1 MKILYIISIILISS
15 FSYAQVDTTYIY
27 NGSMPYGSL
36 DIRIAKSATRFYYL
50 QENVTFSFRESA
62 PGVKTNTFKD
72 MTSWNSSSY
81 TEGNLREK
89 NGNADAFIL
98 NYRLLFPVSYKP
110 TYSPGY
116 PIIIMM
122 HGAGERGN
130 CWDAKCYHDD
140 RSWSPASNNPPAPT
154 DPNSELLNNDHNLM
168 NGGAVHLDARNLA
181 GSKLPNDPT
190 LATRAFPGFVLFPQ
204 NLNGWTVS
212 TVQDAIRLVRL
223 VVKKYNIDEDRIYI
237 HGLSNGGSATYEA
250 LKRAPW
256 LFSAALPMSAV
267 SEASLISQGQVP
279 NIAHIPLWVFQGGKD
294 TGPSPG
300 RTHGYVKAF
309 RDAGAEVRY
318 TEYPNL
324 GHGTWNTAYKE
335 PDFFLWMLNKN
346 KANIHTF
353 SGGTAICLTN
363 GQGVRMELAKGFYKY
378 QWQRNGVTISGATG
392 ATYVANTTGTY
403 RARFSRVPNPT
414 EAQWNQWSD
423 NVTVTQQNPAQA
435 EVEQIGTVLLKDLN
449 NFADARLK
457 AVGEFAHY
465 YWYRNGAL
473 VDLAGTQDDT
483 IQYAVIKQGNCTSA
497 CTGNGSYTLVTAGLD
512 NCPSPPSVAKHIYFY
527 NQAPLNITAPS
538 NFTGSILSPS
548 SVRLG
553 WKDASTNETGFEV
566 WSRKKTGSAYTK
578 WELRVLTA
586 ANVTGY
592 SDTRLEPSTTY
603 QYKIRAV
610 SNSGRSNYT
619 PLSATQFLTVT
630 TTADTTTPTV
640 PSNLVATST
649 AIKTITLKWN
659 SSSDNTGI
667 RQYRIYYGSN
677 TVLTGSSK
685 TTYELDNLNLNTTY
699 SFTVR
704 AEDFGGNLSPVSNA
718 ATADTYVTGLYYEHS
733 TGAWGDID
741 DINWANAEFTGA
753 VTNFTL
759 APRTQEDYFNFKFD
773 GYLYITKGGTYQF
786 RTTSDDGS
794 RVELDSVI
802 VVNND
807 GVHESKTVTG
817 PLQTLT
823 AGPKRIVVKFFEYA
837 ATQTLSVKWKGPD
850 SGNLW
855 AVIPNSALRSGTDP
869 SARMM
874 IADTTNVSAMS
885 ASDSAEVNTFDIAIY
900 PNPAS
905 GRDINVQLASENNS
919 VVYIKLV
926 DYTGRSVYENTF
938 DADQLKAGAQFIPEN
953 IGDGIYI
960 LLINQDKKSLQ
971 KRVIIKQ

>member
-1 MKILYIISIILISS
+1 MKILYTIVIILVSS

-27 NGSMPYGSL
+27 NGSTPFGPL
-36 DIRIAKSATRFYYL
+36 DIRIAKSSTRYYYL

-89 NGNADAFIL
+89 NGTADAFIL
-98 NYRLLFPVSYKP
+98 NYRLLFPVNYKP

-130 CWDAKCYHDD
+130 CWDAKCYHAD
-140 RSWSPASNNPPAPT
+140 RSWSPAVNNPPAPT
-154 DPNSELLNNDHNLM
+154 DPESQLLNNDHNLM

-204 NLNGWTVS
+204 NINGWTGAN
-212 TVQDAIRLVRL
+212 VQDAIRLVRL
-223 VVKKYNIDEDRIYI
+223 IVKKYNIDEDRIYI

-256 LFSAALPMSAV
+256 LFAAALPMSAV
-267 SEASLISQGQVP
+267 SESSLIAQGQLP
-279 NIAHIPLWVFQGGKD
+279 NVANIPLWIFQGGKD
-294 TGPSPG
+294 TGPTPG
-300 RTHGYVKAF
+300 KTRGYVKAF

-324 GHGTWNTAYKE
+324 GHGTWNSAYKE
-335 PDFFLWMLNKN
+335 PDFFLWMLQKN
-346 KANIHTF
+346 KAKIHTF

-378 QWQRNGVTISGATG
+378 QWQRNGVTISGATS
-392 ATYVANTTGTY
+392 ANYVANTTGTY

-414 EAQWNQWSD
+414 EGEWNQWSD
-423 NVTVTQQNPAQA
+423 NVTVTQENPAKA
-435 EVEQIGTVLLKDLN
+435 VVEQIGTVLLKDLN
-449 NFADARLK
+449 GVADARLK

-465 YWYRNGAL
+465 YWYKNGAL

-483 IQYAVIKQGNCTSA
+483 IQSPIFKQGDCTGT
-497 CTGNGSYTLVTAGLD
+497 CTGNGSYTLVTAGFD
-512 NCPSPPSVAKHIYFY
+512 NCPSPPSDAKHVYFN
-527 NQAPLNITAPS
+527 NQAPLNITAPG
-538 NFTGSILSPS
+538 NFTGSVLSPS

-553 WKDASTNETGFEV
+553 WTDASTNETGFEI
-566 WSRKKTGSAYTK
+566 WSRRKIGTAYSK
-578 WELRVLTA
+578 WEMRVLTS

-592 SDTRLEPSTTY
+592 SDTNLEPSTTY

-610 SNSGRSNYT
+610 SNGGRSDYT

-630 TTADTTTPTV
+630 TTADTTAPTA
-640 PSNLVATST
+640 PSSLVATST
-649 AIKTITLKWN
+649 AIKSITLTWHA
-659 SSSDNTGI
+659 STDNTGI

-685 TTYELDNLNLNTTY
+685 TTYVLKNLALNKNY
-699 SFTVR
+699 SFTVK
-704 AEDFGGNLSPVSNA
+704 AEDLGGNLSTASNA
-718 ATADTYVTGLYYEHS
+718 ASADTYVTGLYYEHS

-741 DINWANAEFTGA
+741 DINWNSAEFTGVVA
-753 VTNFTL
+753 NYTL

-773 GYLYITKGGTYQF
+773 GYLYITTGGSYQF

-794 RVELDSVI
+794 RVELDSVV

-817 PLQTLT
+817 PLLTLT
-823 AGPKRIVVKFFEYA
+823 AGPKRIIVKYFEYA

-850 SGNLW
+850 TGNLW
-855 AVIPNSALRSGTDP
+855 VAIPNSALRSGTDP
-869 SARMM
+869 SARM
-874 IADTTNVSAMS
+874 ASTDSTNVSAMNSS
-885 ASDSAEVNTFDIAIY
+885 AVEDEKIFDFTIY
-900 PNPAS
+900 PNPAP
-905 GRDINVQLASENNS
+905 GRDINVQLSS
-919 VVYIKLV
+919 DDDSPVYVKLL
-926 DYTGRSVYENTF
+926 DYTGRSVYENSVN
-938 DADQLKAGAQFIPEN
+938 ADQLKAGLQLIPEN
-953 IGDGIYI
+953 VGDGIY
-960 LLINQDKKSLQ
+960 LLLVNQGKKSLQ